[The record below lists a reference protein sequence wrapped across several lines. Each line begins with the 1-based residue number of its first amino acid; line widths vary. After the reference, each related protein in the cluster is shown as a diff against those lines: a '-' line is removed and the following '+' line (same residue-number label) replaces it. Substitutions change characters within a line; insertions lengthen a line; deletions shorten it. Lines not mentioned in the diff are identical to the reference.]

1 MRIQVIINP
10 IAGVKNKE
18 GLADAIVE
26 RLSAHHVGCVYTQG
40 PRHATELA
48 QDAVVDKVDVVA
60 VVGGDGTINEVA
72 QALVGTPVALALL
85 PSGSGNGLAR
95 HLRIPLDPLGALAMI
110 HRGRT
115 CCIDTVQIN
124 KRTYLCAAGVGF
136 DAEVAW
142 SFSRQ
147 GFRGFLSYL
156 YAAFKKYMVYE
167 PQIYTLEIDGE
178 ERRVEAFLIAFANA
192 SQFGNGVIIA
202 PQARIDDGYL
212 DAVILKPF
220 PFYALP
226 KIVLQL
232 FRGTLHRS
240 PHVEIVSCKEIALT
254 QGPFRAHIDGEP
266 LHCADGLWGRI
277 QPCSLNIY
285 C

>member
-18 GLADAIVE
+18 GLAEVIVE
-26 RLSAHHVGCVYTQG
+26 QLSAHQVAIAYTQG
-40 PRHATELA
+40 PKHATELA
-48 QDAVVDKVDVVA
+48 QGAVVDKADAVA

-72 QALVGTPVALALL
+72 QALVGTSVTLALL

-95 HLRIPLDPLGALAMI
+95 HLRIPLDPLEALAVI
-110 HRGRT
+110 RGGRT
-115 CCIDTVQIN
+115 CRIDTVQMQEYV
-124 KRTYLCAAGVGF
+124 YLCAAGVGF

-142 SFSRQ
+142 SFSSQ

-156 YAAFKKYMVYE
+156 YAAFKKYLIYK
-167 PQIYTLEIDGE
+167 PQIYTLEIDGK

-202 PQARIDDGYL
+202 PEARIDDGYL
-212 DAVILKPF
+212 EAVILKPF

-226 KIVLQL
+226 KIVFQL
-232 FRGTLHRS
+232 FRGTLQRS
-240 PHVEIVSCKEIALT
+240 PHVEILPCKEIALT

-266 LHCADGLWGRI
+266 LHCAGGLRGRI
-277 QPCSLNIY
+277 RPSSLSVY
-285 C
+285 Y